1 MNFFEQQ
8 DKARRQTRWLVTLF
22 GLAVLGIIVAVNVLV
37 LGLFGYGDLAQPGAT
52 GGSGAF
58 LRANLNLIAAT
69 SLITGAII
77 GLASA
82 FRTLQLRSGGGDIAR
97 ALGGTLVE
105 PDTRDPLRR
114 RLHNVV
120 EEMAIASGIP
130 VPEVYVMEHEQGI
143 NAFAAGYSPSD
154 AAVAVTRGTLEHLDR
169 DELQGVIAHEFAHI
183 FNGDMRLNIRLIGV
197 LFGILIISIIGRRLL
212 FSARLARD
220 SRNAAPA
227 VFIGLAVLVIGYIG
241 LFFGRWIK
249 AAVSRQREYLA
260 DASAVQFTRQPDGV
274 AGALK
279 KIAALSASSYMVA
292 DAEEVGH
299 MLFARGMG
307 YQLFAT
313 HPPLESRIKAID
325 PKFDKAEIKAL
336 AESLSRHAQARRAE
350 AEAEAQARR
359 AAAESQQTPE
369 QRGPGGLPLDAER
382 LAEQIGQ
389 PGLNQVFIAAALAA
403 SLPGPL
409 ERAAHSDEWAMEL
422 IACLLLSGDD
432 NVREEQLL
440 LIARQLG
447 EDGEQQTRSLLPS
460 VRGLKPEQR
469 LPLME
474 MAFPVLRRRP
484 ARELIDFMKLVE
496 ALVAADGKVDVFEYA
511 LARLLNQHIEE
522 SLNPSRAGAP
532 GSAKLASRLPAAAEL
547 LSILSHHGRP
557 EQPDVA
563 LAAAAE
569 GIRKVADQSEA
580 DKAPAP
586 LEAIPADWPARL
598 DKALAGLDKL
608 RPGDKERLLK
618 AMVAVVQ
625 FDDQVITAELELLRA
640 ICGLLHIPLPVVATD
655 SGA

>member
-22 GLAVLGIIVAVNVLV
+22 GLAVFGIILAVNVLV

-52 GGSGAF
+52 GGAGD
-58 LRANLNLIAAT
+58 LLKANLNLIAAT

-325 PKFDKAEIKAL
+325 PGFDKAEIKAL

-359 AAAESQQTPE
+359 AAAEGEQTAK

-389 PGLNQVFIAAALAA
+389 PGLNQVFIAAALSA

-422 IACLLLSGDD
+422 IACLLLSTNDD
-432 NVREEQLL
+432 VREEQLL

-460 VRGLKPEQR
+460 VRGLKSEQR

-496 ALVAADGKVDVFEYA
+496 DLVAADGKVDVFEYA
-511 LARLLNQHIEE
+511 LGRLLNQHIEE

-569 GIRKVADQSEA
+569 GIKTLADGAQ
-580 DKAPAP
+580 APQP
-586 LEAIPADWPARL
+586 LAAVPADWPAHL

-618 AMVAVVQ
+618 AMVTVVQ
-625 FDDQVITAELELLRA
+625 FDGQVIIAELELLRA
-640 ICGLLHIPLPVVATD
+640 ICGLLHIPLPVVETD

>member
-8 DKARRQTRWLVTLF
+8 DKARRQTRRLVTLF

-37 LGLFGYGDLAQPGAT
+37 LGLFGYAEIGQPGT
-52 GGSGAF
+52 PVGPGEY
-58 LRANLNLIAAT
+58 LQANFNLIAVT

-130 VPEVYVMEHEQGI
+130 VPEVYVLEHEQGI

-212 FSARLARD
+212 FSARLARG

-227 VFIGLAVLVIGYIG
+227 IFIGLAVLIIGYIG

-325 PKFDKAEIKAL
+325 PNFDKAEIKAL

-359 AAAESQQTPE
+359 AAAESQQTPQ

-389 PGLNQVFIAAALAA
+389 PGLNQVFIAAALTA
-403 SLPGPL
+403 SLPSTL

-422 IACLLLSGDD
+422 IACLLLSSDD

-484 ARELIDFMKLVE
+484 ARDLIDFMKLVE
-496 ALVAADGKVDVFEYA
+496 SLVAADGKLDVFEYA
-511 LARLLNQHIEE
+511 LARLLNKHIEE

-532 GSAKLASRLPAAAEL
+532 GSSKLSGRLPAAAEF

-557 EQPDVA
+557 EQAEVA
-563 LAAAAE
+563 VEAAAE
-569 GIRKVADQSEA
+569 GLRMIAEGTA
-580 DKAPAP
+580 MPP
-586 LEAIPADWPARL
+586 LLESIPTDWPARL

-608 RPGDKERLLK
+608 RPNDKERLLK
-618 AMVAVVQ
+618 AMVTVVQ
-625 FDDQVITAELELLRA
+625 FDGQVVTAELELLRA

-655 SGA
+655 SGR

>member
-22 GLAVLGIIVAVNVLV
+22 GLAVLGIIMAVNVLV
-37 LGLFGYGDLAQPGAT
+37 LSLFGYGDLAQPGASP
-52 GGSGAF
+52 GSKEF

-130 VPEVYVMEHEQGI
+130 VPEVYVLEHEQGI

-249 AAVSRQREYLA
+249 AAVSRQREFLA

-359 AAAESQQTPE
+359 AAAEQDQTSQKP
-369 QRGPGGLPLDAER
+369 RGPGGLPLDAER

-422 IACLLLSGDD
+422 IACLLLSADD
-432 NVREEQLL
+432 DVREAQLL

-496 ALVAADGKVDVFEYA
+496 DLVAADGKVDVFEYA

-532 GSAKLASRLPAAAEL
+532 GSAKLAGRLPAAAEL

-557 EQPDVA
+557 EKPEVA
-563 LAAAAE
+563 LAAASEGIQKLAE
-569 GIRKVADQSEA
+569 GAQ
-580 DKAPAP
+580 APAP
-586 LEAIPADWPARL
+586 LAAIPDDWPARL

-608 RPGDKERLLK
+608 RPVDKERLLK
-618 AMVAVVQ
+618 AMVTVVQ

-655 SGA
+655 SGV

>member
-22 GLAVLGIIVAVNVLV
+22 GLAVLGIIMAVNVLV
-37 LGLFGYGDLAQPGAT
+37 LSLFGYGDLAQPGASP
-52 GGSGAF
+52 GSKEF

-97 ALGGTLVE
+97 ALGGTLVA

-183 FNGDMRLNIRLIGV
+183 FNGDMRINIRLIGV

-249 AAVSRQREYLA
+249 AAVSRQREFLA

-279 KIAALSASSYMVA
+279 KIAALSASSHMVA

-325 PKFDKAEIKAL
+325 PNFDKAEIKAL

-359 AAAESQQTPE
+359 AAAEEDPAAQKA
-369 QRGPGGLPLDAER
+369 RGPGGLPLDAER

-389 PGLNQVFIAAALAA
+389 PGLNQVLIAAALAA
-403 SLPGPL
+403 SLSGPL

-422 IACLLLSGDD
+422 IACLLLSADD
-432 NVREEQLL
+432 DVREAQLL

-447 EDGEQQTRSLLPS
+447 EDGEEQTRSLLPS
-460 VRGLKPEQR
+460 VRGLRPEQR

-496 ALVAADGKVDVFEYA
+496 DLVAADGKVDVFEYA

-532 GSAKLASRLPAAAEL
+532 GSAKLAGRLPAAAEL
-547 LSILSHHGRP
+547 LSILSQHGRP
-557 EQPDVA
+557 EKPDVA
-563 LAAAAE
+563 LAAASEGIQKLAE
-569 GIRKVADQSEA
+569 GVQ
-580 DKAPAP
+580 APTP
-586 LEAIPADWPARL
+586 LAAIPDDWPARL
-598 DKALAGLDKL
+598 DKALAALDKL
-608 RPGDKERLLK
+608 RPVDKERLLK
-618 AMVAVVQ
+618 AMVTVVQ

-655 SGA
+655 SGV